1 MNESY
6 CNNCGKKGHLYNQCK
21 MPITSI
27 GVVAFRFF
35 NNELQFLMI
44 RRKDTLGFIDFMRG
58 KYNVQN
64 KDYIKNMI
72 MQMTDDEKER
82 LKTKTFPELW
92 SDVWGDSNISNQ
104 YKSEESISN
113 EKFALLKNGV
123 SLKNISYSLLSIIEE
138 CNNEC
143 LWKEQEWGFPK
154 GRRNYQEKDYDCA
167 IREFSEETGY
177 SKKTLFNIKN
187 IYPFE
192 EIFTGSNYKS
202 YKHKYYLAFMK
213 KADTLQTNKF
223 QRSEVDKMEWK
234 NYKDCMS
241 VIRCYNLEKKR
252 VLTNIY
258 QTLKNLPLIYL
269 NGN

>member
-58 KYNVQN
+58 KYSIQN

-72 MQMTDDEKER
+72 MQMTNDEKER
-82 LKTKTFPELW
+82 LKTQTFTELW
-92 SDVWGDSNISNQ
+92 TGVWGNSNISNQ
-104 YKSEESISN
+104 YKNEESVSS
-113 EKFALLKNGV
+113 EKFALLQKGIT
-123 SLKNISYSLLSIIEE
+123 LKNDSFSLSTIIDE
-138 CNNEC
+138 CDSEC
-143 LWKEQEWGFPK
+143 VWQEQEWGFPK

-167 IREFSEETGY
+167 LREFSEETGY
-177 SKKTLFNIKN
+177 SRKHLYNIKN

-213 KADTLQTNKF
+213 QSETLQTNKF

-234 NYKDCMS
+234 KYSDCMS
-241 VIRCYNLEKKR
+241 VIRSYNLEKKR

-258 QTLKNLPLIYL
+258 ETLKHLPLVYL